1 MQPQRYPASHIGMI
15 LFARNIKNHT
25 IHKLGNLKSELIQ
38 EQDNLKKIK
47 ADGVLKFKSECN
59 HIRHTLNEKVLESLY
74 K

>member
-1 MQPQRYPASHIGMI
+1 MFFHGCKNCFY
-15 LFARNIKNHT
+15 FA

-59 HIRHTLNEKVLESLY
+59 HIRQTLNEEVLESLY